1 MSRDDLAASMLS
13 RAAYFVGAGL
23 YVTIYANMNSRK
35 SDKFLIGTLLVK
47 IFFLIALFAGIP
59 YVLVSLS
66 NRYQQK
72 AEGIIDQ
79 ERAVVE
85 IQTEKTQQMKVLTQ
99 AEANTL
105 SKIGDFISGTWVSEA
120 DGRYVIQVDPDN
132 KFSEYYDA
140 SKEGFGVWRVFT
152 GSPDQVDLSGSPEIA
167 DGSGLNDGAS
177 AAALS
182 ATAASPATSSAYT
195 KSQFDNAAPEESK
208 YFFQK
213 QQYEPG
219 HKGEKYVYQIQQLDT
234 DKFIL
239 VYKGGTGRPLVFV
252 RATSTPA
259 VSAN

>member
-1 MSRDDLAASMLS
+1 
-13 RAAYFVGAGL
+13 
-23 YVTIYANMNSRK
+23 MNSKK

-47 IFFLIALFAGIP
+47 ILFLMVLFVGIP
-59 YVLVSLS
+59 YILVSLS
-66 NRYQQK
+66 NKYQQK
-72 AEGIIDQ
+72 AEGVIDQ
-79 ERAVVE
+79 ERAIVE

-120 DGRYVIQVDPDN
+120 DGRYSIQVNPDN

-152 GSPDQVDLSGSPEIA
+152 GTQDQVDLSNSPEII
-167 DGSGLNDGAS
+167 DNSDSSGDAP
-177 AAALS
+177 AAAL
-182 ATAASPATSSAYT
+182 AASSTGSPTSSAYT
-195 KSQFDNAAPEESK
+195 KIQFDNAAPEESK

-219 HKGEKYVYQIQQLDT
+219 HRGEKYVYQIQQLDT

-252 RATSTPA
+252 RASSSSPS
-259 VSAN
+259 SAN